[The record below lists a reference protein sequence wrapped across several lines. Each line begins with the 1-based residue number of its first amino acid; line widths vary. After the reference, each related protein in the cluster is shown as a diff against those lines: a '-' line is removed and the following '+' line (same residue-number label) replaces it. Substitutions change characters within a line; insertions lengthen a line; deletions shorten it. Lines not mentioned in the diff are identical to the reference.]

1 MVIAPFLLTAAV
13 MFPSWALHSECC
25 FRYLVPF
32 LPGGLLL
39 AYRALEEPVTRYPR
53 AACGVVAALILQNA
67 YDCLLHLN

>member
-1 MVIAPFLLTAAV
+1 

-39 AYRALEEPVTRYPR
+39 AYRALEVPLTRNSCI
-53 AACGVVAALILQNA
+53 AIGVVVALIVQAAL
-67 YDCLLHLN
+67 DCFWHLR